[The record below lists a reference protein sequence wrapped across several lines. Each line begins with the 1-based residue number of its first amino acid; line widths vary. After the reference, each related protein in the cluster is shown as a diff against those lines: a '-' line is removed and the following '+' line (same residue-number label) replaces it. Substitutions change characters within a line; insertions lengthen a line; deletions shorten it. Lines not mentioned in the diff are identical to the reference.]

1 MFVYCI
7 FIRYYHL
14 DIRMFLDH
22 GWKQDLILRIF
33 NLINVL
39 NKCFKISFE
48 MFKVFVHSLLL
59 EIRL

>member
-1 MFVYCI
+1 MSVYCI

-22 GWKQDLILRIF
+22 RWKQDLILRIS

-39 NKCFKISFE
+39 KY
-48 MFKVFVHSLLL
+48 LLGCL
-59 EIRL
+59 KFLFTHHY